1 MRSLFLWIA
10 TDNPDNSDSY
20 FTPPPL
26 FPIPI
31 YRYLPAL
38 NIPI

>member
-10 TDNPDNSDSY
+10 TDNPDNSDSN

-26 FPIPI
+26 SP
-31 YRYLPAL
+31 YTHL
-38 NIPI
+38 